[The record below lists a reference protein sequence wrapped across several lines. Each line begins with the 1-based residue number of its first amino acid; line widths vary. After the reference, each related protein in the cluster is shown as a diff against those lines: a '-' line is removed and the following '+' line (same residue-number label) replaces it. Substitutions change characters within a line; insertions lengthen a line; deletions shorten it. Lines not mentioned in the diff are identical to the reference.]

1 MAQRTLEI
9 VITCD
14 EGYLCPVRTML
25 LSLRANNR
33 DEDIRVWLLH
43 RGIPRPALD
52 ALAAFCGRIKIEL
65 APRVVDRELFSH
77 ARTSERYPQEMYYRM
92 LAPHVIDAPIERV
105 LYLDLDILIIN
116 PLAPLFDIELGG
128 SAFAAASHTD
138 AIHPATALNN
148 VRLNTSEL
156 YFNTGVILMDMA
168 RAKELIKPDELLS
181 FAEENDRK
189 LLFPDQDIF
198 NSLYGERTLPIPDQ
212 VWNYDARKY
221 ADNIIR
227 TGGEATL
234 DWVMDNTAIL
244 HFCGRD
250 KPWAPKYRGQFAALY
265 KHYAVRTHRIR
276 CETN

>member
-1 MAQRTLEI
+1 MTQRTLEI

-14 EGYLCPVRTML
+14 EGYLGPLRTML

-33 DEDIRVWLLH
+33 AGSIRVWLLH
-43 RGIPRPALD
+43 RGIPQVALES
-52 ALAAFCGRIKIEL
+52 LAVFCGRIKIEL
-65 APRVVDRELFSH
+65 APRMVDQALFAH
-77 ARTSERYPQEMYYRM
+77 ARSSERYPQEMYYRM
-92 LAPHVIDAPIERV
+92 LAPHVIDADIDRA
-105 LYLDLDILIIN
+105 LYLDPDILIIN
-116 PLAPLFDIELGG
+116 PLAPLFDIELGDCV
-128 SAFAAASHTD
+128 FAAASHTD

-156 YFNTGVILMDMA
+156 YFNTGVILMDMP
-168 RAKELIKPDELLS
+168 RAKALIDPDEI
-181 FAEENDRK
+181 FAFAMEHERK

-198 NSLYGERTLPIPDQ
+198 NALYGEHTLPVPDQ

-221 ADNIIR
+221 PDNIIR

-234 DWVMDNTAIL
+234 DWVMNNTAIL

-265 KHYAVRTHRIR
+265 KHYATLARRI
-276 CETN
+276 